1 MGKLFTT
8 DTSDVINVAMTVQ
21 PICFDDRYAAE
32 VQSADLKVWNKS
44 TKLFCTVL
52 ASIGFVDTENPRNV
66 ATVLLE
72 EMNVELQSL
81 SKQLSWR
88 GGDVSVTIDSIITDN
103 EQSEAMLKHVIGCAS
118 EIEINIEGI

>member
-21 PICFDDRYAAE
+21 PICFDDRYTAE
-32 VQSADLKVWNKS
+32 VQSADLKVWNKG

-52 ASIGFVDTENPRNV
+52 ASIEFVDTENPRNL
-66 ATVLLE
+66 ATILIE
-72 EMNVELQSL
+72 ERNVDLSTL
-81 SKQLSWR
+81 SKQLSYR
-88 GGDVSVTIDSIITDN
+88 GNDFSVEIDSIFTDN

-118 EIEINIEGI
+118 EIEIEIEGI

>member
-8 DTSDVINVAMTVQ
+8 DTVGTINVAMTVQ
-21 PICFDDRYAAE
+21 PICFDDRYTAE
-32 VQSADLKVWNKS
+32 VQSAEVKVWNKG

-52 ASIGFVDTENPRNV
+52 ASIEFVDTENPRNV

-72 EMNVELQSL
+72 ERNVELQSL

-118 EIEINIEGI
+118 EIEIVIEGI